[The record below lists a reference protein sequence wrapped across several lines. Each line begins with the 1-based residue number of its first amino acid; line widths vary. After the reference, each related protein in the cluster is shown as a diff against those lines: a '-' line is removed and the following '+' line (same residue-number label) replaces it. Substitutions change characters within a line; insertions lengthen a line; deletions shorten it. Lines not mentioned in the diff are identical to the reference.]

1 MTEATWC
8 NLRRTRMAR
17 RNISYRKH
25 KKRFNRAQRNKRAIN
40 TPLVVPRGGIRL

>member
-1 MTEATWC
+1 
-8 NLRRTRMAR
+8 MAR

-25 KKRFNRAQRNKRAIN
+25 KRKFSNASRNKRAIN